1 MVFIDKL
8 YFVSSFRK
16 FIMSSPDEDEVPAI
30 QTGPKGVINDWK
42 KSKCEDQDTPPSK
55 KELLRQMSNPQSDD
69 IPDRLNRKMSIQEF
83 EMIAEEDEKCLRKN
97 RQQCM
102 KEMHKRLSFGPKFDS
117 VVELDSAEAFLE
129 VIEKAHRLTLVIVLI
144 YEDGVKGCEALNS
157 CLDCPATEY
166 TSSKFCHIQATATGA
181 GERFSDNVLPTIL
194 VYKAGKLLGNFL
206 SMTQH
211 LSEEFFATDIE
222 ASLSEYGLLPEKE
235 FATCPD
241 EEDAGV
247 EVE

>member
-1 MVFIDKL
+1 MRCQQSKQVTDKSSTNINPSSDLSL
-8 YFVSSFRK
+8 YRSTLFT
-16 FIMSSPDEDEVPAI
+16 I
-30 QTGPKGVINDWK
+30 QTSHEMRVNSVQTGVINDWRK
-42 KSKCEDQDTPPSK
+42 FKCEDQDTPPSK

-69 IPDRLNRKMSIQEF
+69 IPDRLNRKMSVQEY

-157 CLDCPATEY
+157 CLDCLATEY
-166 TSSKFCHIQATATGA
+166 TSIKFCHIQAAATGA

-222 ASLSEYGLLPEKE
+222 AFLREYGLLS
-235 FATCPD
+235 
-241 EEDAGV
+241 
-247 EVE
+247 

>member
-1 MVFIDKL
+1 
-8 YFVSSFRK
+8 
-16 FIMSSPDEDEVPAI
+16 MSSPDEDEVPAI
-30 QTGPKGVINDWK
+30 QTGPKGVINDWRK
-42 KSKCEDQDTPPSK
+42 FKCEDQDTPPSK

-69 IPDRLNRKMSIQEF
+69 IPDRLNRKMSVQEY

-157 CLDCPATEY
+157 CLDCLATEY
-166 TSSKFCHIQATATGA
+166 TSIKFCHIQAAATGA

-222 ASLSEYGLLPEKE
+222 AFLREYGLLS
-235 FATCPD
+235 
-241 EEDAGV
+241 
-247 EVE
+247 